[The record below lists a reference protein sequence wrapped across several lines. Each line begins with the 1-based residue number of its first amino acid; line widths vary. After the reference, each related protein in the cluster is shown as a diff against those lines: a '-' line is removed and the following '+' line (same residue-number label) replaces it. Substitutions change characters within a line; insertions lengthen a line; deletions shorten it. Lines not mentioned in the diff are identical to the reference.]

1 MTIKEI
7 ENIFL
12 KETTL
17 TDVLLSLLNENA
29 DYSNYIN
36 EIINVTIMAEDTE
49 NEWYYVQSG
58 NLLPS

>member
-1 MTIKEI
+1 MTVKEI

-17 TDVLLSLLNENA
+17 TDMLLSLLNENA

-36 EIINVTIMAEDTE
+36 EIINETIMAEDTK
-49 NEWYYVQSG
+49 NE
-58 NLLPS
+58 

>member
-7 ENIFL
+7 ENIFF

-17 TDVLLSLLNENA
+17 TDMLLSLLYENA

-36 EIINVTIMAEDTE
+36 EIINETIMAEDTE

>member
-7 ENIFL
+7 ENKFS
-12 KETTL
+12 KETKL
-17 TDVLLSLLNENA
+17 TDMLLSLLNENA

-36 EIINVTIMAEDTE
+36 EIINETIMAEDTE